1 MQSQP
6 SRRVLRKR
14 CSENIQQIYR
24 RTTMPKCD
32 FNNDSNDCNDSGG
45 RTYRYLY
52 HSADDMKQ
60 DFDINSS
67 GLKSS

>member
-6 SRRVLRKR
+6 SRGVFRKR
-14 CSENIQQIYR
+14 FSENIQQIYR

-32 FNNDSNDCNDSGG
+32 FNNDSNDSNDFGG

-60 DFDINSS
+60 DFDTNSS